1 MGGNP
6 AKRGNAIAQASLEE
20 SRRQYREQQAEKDRQ
35 KSAAKA
41 NAVGVRK
48 SGTMAYGNNY
58 QASTD
63 LSSGSGSNYSLL
75 ETNYGT
81 ASIVGT
87 AMDDA
92 HAKLG
97 G

>member
-1 MGGNP
+1 MGGSP
-6 AKRGNAIAQASLEE
+6 AQKGNEIAQASLNE
-20 SRRQYREQQAEKDRQ
+20 SKRQYREQQAEKERQ
-35 KSAAKA
+35 KNTAKS
-41 NAVGVRK
+41 NAIGVRK
-48 SGTMAYGNNY
+48 SADMSYGNNY

-63 LSSGSGSNYSLL
+63 LSNSTSENYSLL

-81 ASIVGT
+81 ASIIGT

-92 HAKLG
+92 HARLG